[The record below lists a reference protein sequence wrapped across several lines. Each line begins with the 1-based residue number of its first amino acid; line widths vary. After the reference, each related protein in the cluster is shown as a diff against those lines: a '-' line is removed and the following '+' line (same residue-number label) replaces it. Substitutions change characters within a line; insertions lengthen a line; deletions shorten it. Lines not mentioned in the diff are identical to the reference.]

1 MKAPPLSPARLESL
15 RRATLDQAAR
25 TVEEVALRSGRP
37 GEVGHDAVP
46 DEEPIRFF
54 ASERMSLV
62 SNDLAEVEL
71 RPTQANSGQVRPGQV
86 KIVANILGLAGASPV
101 LPPAY
106 SELQLSRRRQRDN
119 ALGDFLNI
127 FDHRALSFFYRI
139 TRKFRWPLLAERH
152 GHAQSH
158 GHAQGQGDPVE
169 KFLTSLVG
177 LAVPGM
183 RQRLDIDDALLVTLT
198 AQLAD
203 SRRSAASVESVLR
216 ALIGMPLRVIEACP
230 VWMDVPASEQTR
242 LGGLH
247 GQFVQLGT
255 DPSAD
260 ERGQGEAAMIGAAVL
275 DVQHHYTVEI
285 GPLTYTQLHGLCAR
299 PEKRRLISQL
309 CVLTAGLEHRP
320 ILRLLIDESEIP
332 PLRLGDDATPAL
344 LGWTTWLGTPE
355 TFDGTA
361 RDCTIPV
368 DLAALH

>member
-1 MKAPPLSPARLESL
+1 MKSPPLDPARLESL

-25 TVEEVALRSGRP
+25 TVEEIALRDGRP

-71 RPTQANSGQVRPGQV
+71 RPTHANPGQVR
-86 KIVANILGLAGASPV
+86 IVANILGLAGASPV
-101 LPPAY
+101 MPPAY

-119 ALGDFLNI
+119 ALGNFLNI

-139 TRKFRWPLLAERH
+139 TRKFRWPLLAERRGH
-152 GHAQSH
+152 GH
-158 GHAQGQGDPVE
+158 GQGQGDPVE
-169 KFLTSLVG
+169 KFLTSMAG

-198 AQLAD
+198 AQLVD
-203 SRRSAASVESVLR
+203 SRRSAASVEIVLR
-216 ALIGMPLRVIEACP
+216 ALVGMPLRVIEACP
-230 VWMDVPASEQTR
+230 VWMEVPASEQTR
-242 LGGLH
+242 LGGTQ

-255 DPSAD
+255 DPAAD
-260 ERGQGEAAMIGAAVL
+260 DRGQGEAAMIGASVL

-285 GPLTYTQLHGLCAR
+285 GPLTYAQLHGLCAR

-309 CVLTAGLEHRP
+309 CVLAAGLEHRP

-332 PLRLGDDATPAL
+332 PLRLGDDQTPAL
-344 LGWTTWLGTPE
+344 LGWTTWLGKPE
-355 TFDGTA
+355 TFDGIA
-361 RDCTIPV
+361 RDCTIPI
-368 DLAALH
+368 DLGALH